1 MHDIT
6 IMHVLTRCVRYYPIE
21 LNRLF
26 VTKWL
31 TYVSEDIG
39 LLNDSSG
46 MDSNFCFVGCMDL
59 Y

>member
-1 MHDIT
+1 
-6 IMHVLTRCVRYYPIE
+6 MHVLTRCVRYYPIE

-31 TYVSEDIG
+31 TCVSEDIG
-39 LLNDSSG
+39 LLNDSSR
-46 MDSNFCFVGCMDL
+46 MDGNFCFVGCMDL